1 MWNDTG
7 SKINSSLIYGVS
19 KAAIIHLTKY
29 LASIVPKNIRVN
41 CISPGGI
48 KDMQS
53 NLFIKR
59 YKNSCNS
66 KGLLDG
72 KDISKLILFLLS
84 EDSKYISGQN
94 LIIDDGWT
102 L

>member
-1 MWNDTG
+1 M
-7 SKINSSLIYGVS
+7 SKYYKN
-19 KAAIIHLTKY
+19 
-29 LASIVPKNIRVN
+29 KNIRVN

-48 KDMQS
+48 RNNQS
-53 NLFIKR
+53 NLFITKYR
-59 YKNSCNS
+59 KSCNS

-84 EDSKYISGQN
+84 DKSKYISGQN
-94 LIIDDGWT
+94 LVIDDGWT